1 MKQEIV
7 SEAHVVNENKVTYA
21 FRIYRLYFERLGK
34 KLNMA
39 PTAGALE
46 LFILVVLPKGLHA
59 VQTKKMLAPVCS
71 HWQRNCLQANR
82 ALLFGIDTNVG
93 NYHS

>member
-1 MKQEIV
+1 
-7 SEAHVVNENKVTYA
+7 
-21 FRIYRLYFERLGK
+21 
-34 KLNMA
+34 MA
-39 PTAGALE
+39 PATGAFE

-59 VQTKKMLAPVCS
+59 VQTKKMLALVCPY
-71 HWQRNCLQANR
+71 WQSNCLQANR